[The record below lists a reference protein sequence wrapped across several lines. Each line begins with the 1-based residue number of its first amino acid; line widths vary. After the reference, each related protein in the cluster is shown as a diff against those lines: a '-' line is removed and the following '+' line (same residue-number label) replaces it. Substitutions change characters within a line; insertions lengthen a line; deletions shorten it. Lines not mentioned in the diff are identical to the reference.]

1 MAEFPR
7 TAALTKQRLQGGS
20 TGTGS
25 GVPPSPRE
33 SVGPE
38 HSNEGQVGTRP
49 PLPAIRSALWGTV
62 KRPATEL
69 QAWCPNT
76 LASQKSLVPSSP
88 TPLPQPGRASTCMS
102 SATLCCDLPCSYP
115 TKSPFHLRAGFFPSD
130 NSPVPKALLLGT

>member
-20 TGTGS
+20 TGIGS

-49 PLPAIRSALWGTV
+49 
-62 KRPATEL
+62 
-69 QAWCPNT
+69 
-76 LASQKSLVPSSP
+76 
-88 TPLPQPGRASTCMS
+88 GRAPFSCMI
-102 SATLCCDLPCSYP
+102 
-115 TKSPFHLRAGFFPSD
+115 
-130 NSPVPKALLLGT
+130 